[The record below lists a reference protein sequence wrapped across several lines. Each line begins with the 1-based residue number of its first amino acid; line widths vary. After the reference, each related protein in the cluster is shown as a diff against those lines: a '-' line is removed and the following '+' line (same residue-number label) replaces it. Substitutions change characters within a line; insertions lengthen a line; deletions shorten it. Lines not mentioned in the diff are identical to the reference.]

1 MANIKSRYSCMLTL
15 AMDLV
20 GGKWKMLILWQLK
33 DKPARF
39 NELNRLLSGITNK
52 MLTQDLRELENSGLI
67 SRTVYPI
74 VPPKVE
80 YALTDEGQ
88 KLIPILQILC
98 NWSTNYAKSHK
109 IAELTCSSNRTKQK
123 SDCS

>member
-109 IAELTCSSNRTKQK
+109 IAELTCNSNRTKQK